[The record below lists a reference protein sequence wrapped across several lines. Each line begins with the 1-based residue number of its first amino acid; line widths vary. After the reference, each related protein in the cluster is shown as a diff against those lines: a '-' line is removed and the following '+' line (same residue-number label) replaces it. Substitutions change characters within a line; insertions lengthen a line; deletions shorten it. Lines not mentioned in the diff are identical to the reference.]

1 MKRLLATLVTAICG
15 AALLGA
21 YLVPTTAEAAPYTPK
36 QGVVF
41 NNAAGSKTSERRIQ
55 TVLDKAI
62 SAVPGCP
69 AGRAGCQTITMAMY
83 LFSQKS
89 TADRLISAH
98 KRGVNVHFLI
108 DNGAW
113 DASQIKRLRKAFGT
127 SKSRRSYVVKCNR
140 GACMTNYPYAT
151 IHVKYYLFSQSGS
164 AKNVSIISSAN
175 PHRREHLQ
183 QLQQHPHHR
192 QQRADLQPA
201 DEVLQRHDQEQAEP
215 QLRQRQEHPT
225 QARSPCTST
234 HSVPA
239 RINYLDVLRTV
250 KCRTAKNMGS
260 KGRTVVRMS
269 MWGFTNPRMD
279 VAKKLWSLQNAG
291 CKVDVTLNRGRAS
304 RTIMRQLTKTT
315 KHGKMVV
322 EDAWKDKNR
331 NDYAEQYTHHKAMII
346 NGYVQGRNQR
356 VVWTGSQNLT
366 SNGSLY
372 NDDMVLRVAGSGYYF
387 AYSKN
392 FSYIQK
398 KSKRLRSDPAADR
411 AEEPPQRRRPAV
423 AGGLRRGARQR
434 RGRRLAAGRSSRH
447 PDVAE
452 RPVTPVVTGRSRV

>member
-1 MKRLLATLVTAICG
+1 MMKRLIATLVTAICG
-15 AALLGA
+15 AALVGA
-21 YLVPTTAEAAPYTPK
+21 YLVPTAEAAPYTPK

-41 NNAAGSKTSERRIQ
+41 NNAAGSKTAERRAQKI
-55 TVLDKAI
+55 LDDAI
-62 SAVPGCP
+62 SAVPNCP

-89 TADRLISAH
+89 TADRLIAKH
-98 KRGVNVHFLI
+98 KRGVNVRVLI

-127 SKSRRSYVVKCNR
+127 SKARRSYVVKCNR
-140 GACMTNYPYAT
+140 GACMSDYPYAT
-151 IHVKYYLFSQSGS
+151 IHVKYYLFSQSGT

-175 PHRREHLQ
+175 PHRVNIYNSFNNSHTITNNTVIYNRLMTYFRDMTAN
-183 QLQQHPHHR
+183 R
-192 QQRADLQPA
+192 QNHAYGNGKNTTSGPFTLYIYPQR
-201 DEVLQRHDQEQAEP
+201 
-215 QLRQRQEHPT
+215 
-225 QARSPCTST
+225 
-234 HSVPA
+234 PA
-239 RINYLDVLRTV
+239 RIQYLDVLNTV
-250 KCRTAKNMGS
+250 KCRTASNMGS

-279 VAKKLWSLQNAG
+279 VAKRLWSLQNAG

-304 RTIMRQLTKTT
+304 RTIMRQLTKKTRY
-315 KHGKMVV
+315 GKMVV

-331 NDYAEQYTHHKAMII
+331 NDYAEQYTHHKALIV
-346 NGYVQGRNQR
+346 NGWVQGKNQR

-372 NDDMVLRVAGSGYYF
+372 NDDMVLRVVGSGYYF

-398 KSKRLRSDPAADR
+398 KSKRLRSTPPPIILKSKRSDDARLSPDAYTDAR
-411 AEEPPQRRRPAV
+411 AEAED
-423 AGGLRRGARQR
+423 GG
-434 RGRRLAAGRSSRH
+434 
-447 PDVAE
+447 
-452 RPVTPVVTGRSRV
+452 

>member
-1 MKRLLATLVTAICG
+1 MKRFFAIVVTAVCG
-15 AALLGA
+15 LALMGG
-21 YLVPTTAEAAPYTPK
+21 YLAPKAEAAPYTPRA
-36 QGVVF
+36 GVVF
-41 NNAAGSKTSERRIQ
+41 NNAAGNKAAERRIQ
-55 TVLDKAI
+55 TVLDNAI

-69 AGRAGCQTITMAMY
+69 KGKEGCQTITMAMY

-89 TADRLISAH
+89 TADRLIAAH

-108 DNGAW
+108 DNGAVGHELN
-113 DASQIKRLRKAFGT
+113 RLRKTFGT
-127 SKSRRSYVVKCNR
+127 SKARRSYVVKCNR
-140 GACMTNYPYAT
+140 GACMSDYPYAT
-151 IHVKYYLFSQSGS
+151 IHVKYYLFSQSGT

-175 PHRREHLQ
+175 PHRVNIYNSFNNTHTIPNNPVIYNRLMSYFNDMTKNKQNHSYGNGKNTTSGKYTVYIY
-183 QLQQHPHHR
+183 P
-192 QQRADLQPA
+192 QR
-201 DEVLQRHDQEQAEP
+201 
-215 QLRQRQEHPT
+215 
-225 QARSPCTST
+225 
-234 HSVPA
+234 PA
-239 RINYLDVLRTV
+239 RVQYLDVLNTV
-250 KCRTAKNMGS
+250 KCRTAANMGS

-315 KHGKMVV
+315 KYGKMVV

-346 NGYVQGRNQR
+346 NGYVQGKNQR

-372 NDDMVLRVAGSGYYF
+372 NDDMVLRVADSGTYF

-398 KSKRLRSDPAADR
+398 KSKRLRSTPPPIILKSKRSDDARLSPDAYTEAR
-411 AEEPPQRRRPAV
+411 AEAED
-423 AGGLRRGARQR
+423 GG
-434 RGRRLAAGRSSRH
+434 
-447 PDVAE
+447 
-452 RPVTPVVTGRSRV
+452 

>member
-69 AGRAGCQTITMAMY
+69 AGKAGCQTITMAMY

-89 TADRLISAH
+89 TADRLIAAH
-98 KRGVNVHFLI
+98 RRGVNVHFLI

-127 SKSRRSYVVKCNR
+127 SKARRSYVVKCNK

-151 IHVKYYLFSQSGS
+151 IHVKYYLFSQSGR
-164 AKNVSIISSAN
+164 AKKVSIISSAN
-175 PHRREHLQ
+175 PHRVNIYNSFNNTHTITGNTAIYNRLMKYFSDMT
-183 QLQQHPHHR
+183 LNR
-192 QQRADLQPA
+192 QNHSYGNGKNTASGPFTLYIYPQRP
-201 DEVLQRHDQEQAEP
+201 V
-215 QLRQRQEHPT
+215 
-225 QARSPCTST
+225 
-234 HSVPA
+234 
-239 RINYLDVLRTV
+239 RIHYLDVLRTV

-304 RTIMRQLTKTT
+304 RSIMRQLTKTT
-315 KHGKMVV
+315 RHGKMVV

-331 NDYAEQYTHHKAMII
+331 NDYAEQYTHHKAMIV

-366 SNGSLY
+366 STGSLY
-372 NDDMVLRVAGSGYYF
+372 NDDMVLRITGSGYYF

-398 KSKRLRSDPAADR
+398 KSKRLRSTPPPIVLKSHRSDDARLSPDAYVEAR
-411 AEEPPQRRRPAV
+411 ANAV
-423 AGGLRRGARQR
+423 DGG
-434 RGRRLAAGRSSRH
+434 
-447 PDVAE
+447 
-452 RPVTPVVTGRSRV
+452 

>member
-21 YLVPTTAEAAPYTPK
+21 YLVPTTAEAAPYTPR

-41 NNAAGSKTSERRIQ
+41 NNAAGNKTSERRIQ

-69 AGRAGCQTITMAMY
+69 RGKAGCQTITMAMY

-113 DASQIKRLRKAFGT
+113 DASQIKRLRNAFGT
-127 SKSRRSYVVKCNR
+127 SKARRSYVVKCNR
-140 GACMTNYPYAT
+140 GACMTDYPYAT
-151 IHVKYYLFSQSGS
+151 IHVKYYLFSQSGR
-164 AKNVSIISSAN
+164 AKKVSIISSAN
-175 PHRREHLQ
+175 PHRVNIYNSFNNTHTITGAPKVYDRLMKYFSDMTKN
-183 QLQQHPHHR
+183 R
-192 QQRADLQPA
+192 QNHSYGNRKNTASGPFTLYIYPQR
-201 DEVLQRHDQEQAEP
+201 
-215 QLRQRQEHPT
+215 
-225 QARSPCTST
+225 
-234 HSVPA
+234 PA

-250 KCRTAKNMGS
+250 RCRTAKNMGS

-279 VAKKLWSLQNAG
+279 VARKLWSLQNAG

-392 FSYIQK
+392 FSYIQT
-398 KSKRLRSDPAADR
+398 KSKRLRSAPPPIVLKSHRSDDARLSPEAYVEAR
-411 AEEPPQRRRPAV
+411 ANAED
-423 AGGLRRGARQR
+423 GG
-434 RGRRLAAGRSSRH
+434 
-447 PDVAE
+447 
-452 RPVTPVVTGRSRV
+452 

>member
-1 MKRLLATLVTAICG
+1 MRRRIIATIVTAICG
-15 AALLGA
+15 VALIGT
-21 YLVPTTAEAAPYTPK
+21 YLVPTAQAAPYTPK

-41 NNAAGSKTSERRIQ
+41 NNAAGNKTAERRAQ
-55 TVLDKAI
+55 TVLDNTI
-62 SAVPGCP
+62 SSVPGCP
-69 AGRAGCQTITMAMY
+69 VGKAGCQTITMAMY

-98 KRGVNVHFLI
+98 KRGVKVRVLI

-127 SKSRRSYVVKCNR
+127 STKGRSFVVKCNR
-140 GACMTNYPYAT
+140 GACMTDYPYAT
-151 IHVKYYLFSQSGS
+151 IHVKYYLFSQAGT

-175 PHRREHLQ
+175 PHRVNIYNSFNNSHTITNNAVIYNRLMTYFTDMTKNKQNHSYGNGKNTYSGPFTLYIY
-183 QLQQHPHHR
+183 P
-192 QQRADLQPA
+192 QR
-201 DEVLQRHDQEQAEP
+201 
-215 QLRQRQEHPT
+215 
-225 QARSPCTST
+225 
-234 HSVPA
+234 PA
-239 RINYLDVLRTV
+239 RINYLDVLNTV
-250 KCRTAKNMGS
+250 KCRTASNMGS

-331 NDYAEQYTHHKAMII
+331 NDYAEQYTHHKAMIV
-346 NGYVQGRNQR
+346 NGWVQGKNQR

-372 NDDMVLRVAGSGYYF
+372 NDDMVLRVVGSGYYF

-392 FSYIQK
+392 FSYIQT
-398 KSKRLRSDPAADR
+398 KSKRLRSTPPPIILKSKRSDDARLSGDAYTEAR
-411 AEEPPQRRRPAV
+411 AEAED
-423 AGGLRRGARQR
+423 GG
-434 RGRRLAAGRSSRH
+434 
-447 PDVAE
+447 
-452 RPVTPVVTGRSRV
+452 